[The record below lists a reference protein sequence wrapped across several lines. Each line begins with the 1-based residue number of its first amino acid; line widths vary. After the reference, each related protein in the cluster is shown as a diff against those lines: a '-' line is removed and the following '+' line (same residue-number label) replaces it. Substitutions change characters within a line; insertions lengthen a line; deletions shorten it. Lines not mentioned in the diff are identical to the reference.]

1 MQRILGFDECF
12 LPRWWPL
19 LVLSI
24 LLEAIR
30 WMRQRERERAPAN
43 GRVPDFGLVDFLL
56 ETP

>member
-12 LPRWWPL
+12 LPRWPL

-43 GRVPDFGLVDFLL
+43 GMVPDFGLVDSLL
-56 ETP
+56 DPP